1 VQTLLAPFLDPKLG
15 NPRHLGRLQAEAIG
29 AILATIVLETS
40 MRIHTRFIPLL
51 GLVLLLGPLGCEVS
65 STPTL
70 PLPPPSVLT
79 SAPDGT
85 GLVTLSIS
93 AVEPGAFV
101 SAFNLDT
108 MSGVIGVAD
117 DAGTLSLQIPASIG
131 DTIEIWQRVGTRS
144 GEPVDLVVPPM

>member
-1 VQTLLAPFLDPKLG
+1 
-15 NPRHLGRLQAEAIG
+15 
-29 AILATIVLETS
+29 
-40 MRIHTRFIPLL
+40 MRIHTRLIPLL

-70 PLPPPSVLT
+70 PLPPPSALT

-93 AVEPGAFV
+93 AVAPGAFV